1 MKKLSHRVPSM
12 GMTQMLIL
20 LAVVLFGVF
29 FVSNVWKREGMGSEM
44 MGGSPPS
51 GPKKIVLK

>member
-1 MKKLSHRVPSM
+1 M